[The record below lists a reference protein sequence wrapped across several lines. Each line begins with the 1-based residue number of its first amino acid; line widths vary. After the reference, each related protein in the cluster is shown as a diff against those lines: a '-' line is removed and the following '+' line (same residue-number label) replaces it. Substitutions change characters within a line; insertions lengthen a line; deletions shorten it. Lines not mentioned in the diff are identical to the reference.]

1 MEKTSQLEFMQPI
14 TRVHTIFRIRTVV
27 NAVTEMNLNGQR
39 PGDDEIGKVLA
50 ETGLSKYREQKAKD
64 RIMRRARDHLRTA
77 SDMGLL
83 TRIGRPFGY
92 SSTTA
97 GACLKKYKFNEECPK
112 DSLEEAVF
120 IDKIMRLK
128 LTNSYDMQMGGQ
140 YEAHRSRPCLY
151 VLDILNKSPWL
162 HEHQIAIVTGGK
174 RCDPILVDPAT
185 EKLLKLVSK
194 YNTQSKK
201 GLEQLSKD
209 FEIGKDDKRN
219 MTRNIRPILDWCE
232 ALGLVESREY
242 LRKRGR
248 WYSLTARGRTIR
260 AIYAA
265 KCPLWYVDFGDIQ
278 NVKSAI
284 LLFYQYL
291 KMQDLTLSKRILTQK
306 IKTGLVSSKLVT
318 LVKMIED
325 ELDIKFL
332 RGYTQLE
339 TIIDFDFEY
348 DVPPE
353 SRNEVYN
360 YLRMLCKLS
369 KLQPKGVIEYLE
381 LKAIDELELAFQKEN
396 ETVKMRITDDF
407 AETTGISGEPFLKQ
421 ITKLVPSVGVLSQY
435 RSSFEKETAILLR
448 LLNLNAVKYQGQ
460 VSDRCSKRHIVKFFE
475 TNPDILILNG
485 LESLVECKS
494 SGEWHSPLSSEKNVQ
509 QEFIIYQKYMPEVRT
524 NSVLIV
530 YEGLLDQNSKNLVQS
545 LLQDAKDVILVTK
558 NFLVDCVQE
567 LSKRKRLIRTI
578 KQPRKYDALSRILT
592 I

>member
-27 NAVTEMNLNGQR
+27 NAVTEMNLSGQR

-83 TRIGRPFGY
+83 TRTGRPFGY

-97 GACLKKYKFNEECPK
+97 GAYLKKYKFNEECPK

-120 IDKIMRLK
+120 TDKIMRLK

-140 YEAHRSRPCLY
+140 YKTHRSRPCLY
-151 VLDILNKSPWL
+151 VLDVLDKSPWL

-194 YNTQSKK
+194 HNTQSKK

-248 WYSLTARGRTIR
+248 WYSLTARGKTIR

-265 KCPLWYVDFGDIQ
+265 KYPLWYVDFDEIP

-291 KMQDLTLSKRILTQK
+291 KIQDLTLSKRILTHK
-306 IKTGLVSSKLVT
+306 IKTGLVSSKLIA
-318 LVKMIED
+318 LVKRIED
-325 ELDIKFL
+325 ELDIKFS

-339 TIIDFDFEY
+339 TMIDFDFEY
-348 DVPPE
+348 DVPSE
-353 SRNEVYN
+353 SRNEVFS

-369 KLQPKGVIEYLE
+369 KLSPKGVIEYLE
-381 LKAIDELELAFQKEN
+381 RKAIDELGLAFQKEN
-396 ETVKMRITDDF
+396 ETVKMRVTDDF
-407 AETTGISGEPFLKQ
+407 AETTGISGEPVLKQ

-460 VSDRCSKRHIVKFFE
+460 VSDRCSKRHIVRFFE

-494 SGEWHSPLSSEKNVQ
+494 SGEWHSPLRSEKNVQ

-530 YEGLLDQNSKNLVQS
+530 YEGSLDQNSKNLVQS
-545 LLQDAKDVILVTK
+545 LLQDAKDLILVTK

-578 KQPRKYDALSRILT
+578 EQPRKYDALARILT
-592 I
+592 V